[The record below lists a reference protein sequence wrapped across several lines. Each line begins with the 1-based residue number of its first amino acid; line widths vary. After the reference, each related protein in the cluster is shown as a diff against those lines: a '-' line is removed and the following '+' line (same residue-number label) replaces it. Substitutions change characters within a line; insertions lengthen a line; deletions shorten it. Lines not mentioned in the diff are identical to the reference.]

1 MRNSTSSSQESMLK
15 EQVTQIGA
23 IVSIRWSASEV
34 GDLGWKPGWYKGKF
48 IYGYCEE
55 SDILTLR
62 YLLEPDNTYEE
73 EITPLLLQNKVKLI
87 STPL

>member
-1 MRNSTSSSQESMLK
+1 MVQ
-15 EQVTQIGA
+15 G
-23 IVSIRWSASEV
+23 EV
-34 GDLGWKPGWYKGKF
+34 H
-48 IYGYCEE
+48 GYCEE